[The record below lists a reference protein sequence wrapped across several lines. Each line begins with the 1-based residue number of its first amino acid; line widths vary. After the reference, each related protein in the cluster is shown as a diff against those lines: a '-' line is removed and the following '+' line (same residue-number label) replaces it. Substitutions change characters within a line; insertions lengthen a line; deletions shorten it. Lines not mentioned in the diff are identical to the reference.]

1 MTLSRFTRAF
11 CLPLFTI
18 VGMVLCSPTQADE
31 LFQGDLGLPDQ
42 GQSNTLIAPP
52 VAEDEPLEPQL
63 TPADAANLVRQQTG
77 GQVMSVSTKQR
88 QSGTIYGVKIL
99 NSGRMRVVLVDG
111 QTGELI
117 NP

>member
-1 MTLSRFTRAF
+1 MTLSRFTHAF
-11 CLPLFTI
+11 CLPLLA
-18 VGMVLCSPTQADE
+18 VVLLVLYQITLADE

-42 GQSNTLIAPP
+42 GQNNTLIAPP

>member
-1 MTLSRFTRAF
+1 MTFSRFTQTLY
-11 CLPLFTI
+11 LPLLTALALI
-18 VGMVLCSPTQADE
+18 LCHPSQADE
-31 LFQGDLGLPDQ
+31 LFQGDLGLPGQ
-42 GQSNTLIAPP
+42 GQSNNLIAPP

-63 TPADAANLVRQQTG
+63 SPADAANLVHQQTG
-77 GQVMSVSTKQR
+77 GQVMSVNTKR
-88 QSGTIYGVKIL
+88 LQSGTIYGVKIL

>member
-1 MTLSRFTRAF
+1 MTLSRFTHAF
-11 CLPLFTI
+11 CPPLLAA
-18 VGMVLCSPTQADE
+18 VVLILCQTSQADE

-42 GQSNTLIAPP
+42 GQSNSLIAPP

-77 GQVMSVSTKQR
+77 GQVMSVSTKQL
-88 QSGTIYGVKIL
+88 QSGTVYGVKIL